1 MGDSDDEEIRTAFRL
16 RDESISLGV
25 DALKFGLVIVAII
38 AIIPPDPLSVIHPAV
53 FAAGGAAVAALVI
66 WRIIRFLNAISD

>member
-25 DALKFGLVIVAII
+25 DAIKLGLVIVAII
-38 AIIPPDPLSVIHPAV
+38 AIIPAEPLRLIHPAV
-53 FAAGGAAVAALVI
+53 FALGGAAVAALVI
-66 WRIIRFLNAISD
+66 WRIIRFVNAISD